1 MSALLYGAARSNRIR
16 SAAYLV
22 VGVLIA
28 LLALIMGEFSW
39 QLWIFA
45 LAPDLPLIFGGG
57 PALQPGQLNPKAVP
71 FYNATHRLAGPV
83 LLTLAALI
91 SIGLGSSNGRA
102 FLAGGLV
109 WTAHILLD
117 RGLGYGLRTAEGFQ
131 RGHEG
136 RGGGAS

>member
-1 MSALLYGAARSNRIR
+1 VRPQNECTSLRCSSVQQNPERRVPRRWRPDCPAQ
-16 SAAYLV
+16 
-22 VGVLIA
+22 
-28 LLALIMGEFSW
+28 GEFSW

-45 LAPDLPLIFGGG
+45 IVPDLPLIFGGG
-57 PALQPGQLNPKAVP
+57 PGLQPGQLNPKAVA

-91 SIGLGSSNGRA
+91 SIGLGSPNGQA

-131 RGHEG
+131 R
-136 RGGGAS
+136 